1 MPSDINIHSE
11 LTTQRLLKMPATRV
25 PTVEDFTTL
34 LPRVTTSLHFPS
46 PPESTTAI
54 LLLFHGLG
62 DNDKSFQSFAQSLNL
77 PGVLAISVRGIS
89 PLPPYLLPDH
99 DPSKPT
105 EHFHWGD
112 DLRLDERTGELEED
126 SGFEKARSVV
136 MGKLVGEVLVG
147 KCGWRLDDIL
157 LFGFGQG
164 GAFALGLGSM
174 ARLPAEV
181 AGTRVVDVKEGEE
194 GKGKEDAGLGRTFK
208 GIVSI
213 GGALPPSM
221 VPTVSKREKSRT
233 PVLVCAGRESEVVD
247 EDAEERLREE
257 FEKVRVVRWR
267 RRDDGMPRSREEVL
281 PLMEYFA
288 ERLQGDG
295 GGWV

>member
-1 MPSDINIHSE
+1 MP
-11 LTTQRLLKMPATRV
+11 PTRV
-25 PTVEDFTTL
+25 PSPEDFTAL
-34 LPRVTTSLHFPS
+34 LPLLTTSLHFPN

-77 PGVLAISVRGIS
+77 PGVLAVSVRGVS
-89 PLPPYLLPDH
+89 PLPPYLLPDQ

-126 SGFEKARSVV
+126 SGFEKARGVV

-147 KCGWRLDDIL
+147 RCGWRLEDIL

-164 GAFALGLGSM
+164 GGFALGLGSM
-174 ARLPAEV
+174 ARVPAEV
-181 AGTRVVDVKEGEE
+181 SGRVVDVTEREDGQEEEE
-194 GKGKEDAGLGRTFK
+194 GGLGKTFK

-221 VPTVSKREKSRT
+221 VPTVSRREKSKT
-233 PVLVCAGRESEVVD
+233 PVLVCAGRESEAVD

-267 RRDDGMPRSREEVL
+267 RGDDGMPRKREEVL
-281 PLMEYFA
+281 PLMEFFA
-288 ERLQGDG
+288 ERLRGDG
-295 GGWV
+295 GGWP

>member
-1 MPSDINIHSE
+1 MP
-11 LTTQRLLKMPATRV
+11 PTRV
-25 PTVEDFTTL
+25 PTAEDFATLSPLITTA
-34 LPRVTTSLHFPS
+34 LHFPT

-62 DNDKSFQSFAQSLNL
+62 DNDKSFQSFARSLNL
-77 PGVLAISVRGIS
+77 PGVLAVSVRGVS
-89 PLPPYLLPDH
+89 PLPPYLLPDQ

-126 SGFEKARSVV
+126 SGFEKARRVV
-136 MGKLVGEVLVG
+136 MGKLIEEVLVDR
-147 KCGWRLDDIL
+147 CGWRLDDIL

-174 ARLPAEV
+174 ARFPEEV
-181 AGTRVVDVKEGEE
+181 AGTRVVDVTDGEE
-194 GKGKEDAGLGRTFK
+194 GKGEEGLGKAFK

-267 RRDDGMPRSREEVL
+267 RADDGMPRSREEVL
-281 PLMEYFA
+281 PLMEFFA
-288 ERLQGDG
+288 ERLRGDE
-295 GGWV
+295 GGWL